1 MCGRAGV
8 VKFVNF
14 LWEFS
19 SERDKRVEE
28 SSLKKRGMKAV
39 VFSAIHGLYVV

>member
-1 MCGRAGV
+1 MGGRRV
-8 VKFVNF
+8 VCKFSVR
-14 LWEFS
+14 EFS

-39 VFSAIHGLYVV
+39 VFSAIRGLYVA